1 MILQINFN
9 LNVPAAEYRKMADS
23 VAPGFLDVPGLRWKI
38 WLLNPAAQEAGGI
51 YLFDSQASLDAY
63 LNGPLVAELRGLP
76 SIRNISMRQFDVIP
90 EATALTRSPFAL
102 TSTDSESPTGCGDL
116 SHCP

>member
-9 LNVPAAEYRKMADS
+9 LNVPVAEYQKMAVS
-23 VAPGFLDVPGLRWKI
+23 VAAAFLDVPGLKWKI

-63 LNGPLVAELRGLP
+63 VNGPLVARLRGLTA
-76 SIRNISMRQFDVIP
+76 IRNVSIKQFEVMP
-90 EATALTRSPFAL
+90 EITALTRGPVEATG
-102 TSTDSESPTGCGDL
+102 TS
-116 SHCP
+116 HA

>member
-9 LNVPAAEYRKMADS
+9 LNVPVAEYQKMADS
-23 VAPGFLDVPGLRWKI
+23 VAQAFLDVPGLRWKI

-63 LNGPLVAELRGLP
+63 LNGSLVPKLRGLT
-76 SIRNISMRQFDVIP
+76 SIRNISMKQFEVMP
-90 EATALTRSPFAL
+90 EATAITRGPFEAAL
-102 TSTDSESPTGCGDL
+102 TSDA
-116 SHCP
+116 